1 MSPVPVKATGPS
13 QKSMAAKV
21 CFPGGTAA
29 EGQLRDSVWKAW
41 KSDVL
46 RPGKAVAED
55 RAVLGLVASAPW
67 SITRVVVTQCPE
79 LRARVAPALKPALFA
94 R

>member
-1 MSPVPVKATGPS
+1 
-13 QKSMAAKV
+13 MAAKV

-29 EGQLRDSVWKAW
+29 EGQLRDSAWKAW

-46 RPGKAVAED
+46 RPGQAVAED

-67 SITRVVVTQCPE
+67 SITRVVVIIIEGPE